1 MSGTSIPVDTVI
13 HTTQAL
19 IFLKV
24 IFLFSVKTHYCVSQT
39 LRIQYQT

>member
-1 MSGTSIPVDTVI
+1 MSNTSIPVDAVV

-24 IFLFSVKTHYCVSQT
+24 ISFFSVKTHYCVSQT